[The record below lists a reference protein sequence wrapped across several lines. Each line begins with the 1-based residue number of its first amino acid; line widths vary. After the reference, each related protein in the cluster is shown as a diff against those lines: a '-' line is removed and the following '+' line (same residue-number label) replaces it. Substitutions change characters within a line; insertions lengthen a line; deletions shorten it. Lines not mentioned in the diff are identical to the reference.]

1 MKTIYPALTIVAVVG
16 LCLAAGF
23 RAHGSMKPQHEMAAG
38 HRFVLPGDLKWAA
51 PPSLPPGARMA
62 IVDGDPSKPGPFAFR
77 LILPANYRV
86 PPHFHPADERV
97 TVLKGTFYMGR
108 GEKFS
113 ASSARA
119 LPAGGF
125 TTMPAG
131 MRHFAFSKQG
141 CTVQVHGMGPWG
153 ITYVNP
159 NDDPRKK
166 R

>member
-1 MKTIYPALTIVAVVG
+1 MKKLYPALAIVPIVG

-23 RAHGSMKPQHEMAAG
+23 RAHGSLNPQHGMSAG
-38 HRFVLPGDLKWAA
+38 HKFVMPADLKWTA
-51 PPSLPPGARMA
+51 PPSLPRGAKMA
-62 IVDGDPSKPGPFAFR
+62 IVEGDLTKPGSFAFR
-77 LILPANYRV
+77 VMLPANYRI

-108 GEKFS
+108 GEKFNAS
-113 ASSARA
+113 AARA

-125 TTMPAG
+125 TSMPAG

-141 CTVQVHGMGPWG
+141 CVVQVHGMGPWG

-159 NDDPRKK
+159 DDDPRKK
-166 R
+166 K